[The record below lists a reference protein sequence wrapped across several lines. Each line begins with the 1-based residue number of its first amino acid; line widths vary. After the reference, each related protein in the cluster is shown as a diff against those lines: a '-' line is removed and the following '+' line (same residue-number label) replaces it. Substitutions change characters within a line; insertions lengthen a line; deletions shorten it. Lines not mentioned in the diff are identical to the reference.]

1 MVATETETRKKV
13 GLPFYSPPPGVAPL
27 PYGKPGPMTDTERYL
42 FETTGLLIVPDALSP
57 EETAACQAASERLHN
72 NLEFVQKQAVMQA
85 GGEPP
90 KSIKEWQSRGL
101 QQLDNAFEVRCHR
114 SSLQLKSDRYP
125 PDAASTRA
133 GGAGLRSAHRSP
145 KRHRKG

>member
-1 MVATETETRKKV
+1 MVATETVTTKKV

-27 PYGKPGPMTDTERYL
+27 PYGKPGPMTDAERYL

-72 NLEFVQKQAVMQA
+72 NLDFVQKQHVMQA

-90 KSIKEWQSRGL
+90 KSIDEWQSGGL
-101 QQLDNAFEVRCHR
+101 QQLDNAFEVCPH
-114 SSLQLKSDRYP
+114 P
-125 PDAASTRA
+125 PSRA
-133 GGAGLRSAHRSP
+133 LPLLPPPPRTPAPPA
-145 KRHRKG
+145 